1 MRTWKQLQQRQQR
14 RGMTLIEIMVVVAIL
29 GMIASVVAVAVVGQL
44 ADAKRKTADLD
55 IKGFEDGLLLYKM
68 KHGHFPTTSEGI
80 LGVLYQE
87 GYLKGALVKQDPWG
101 HDYVYVAPGQKH
113 PESYDITSYGGDGQ
127 PGGEKEDADIINN

>member
-80 LGVLYQE
+80 PVLYQE
-87 GYLKGALVKQDPWG
+87 GYLKGAVKQDPWG